1 MKGVFD
7 ESRPVVSVQSTPSV
21 RTAAD
26 ARTRRRMR
34 DGTGPPL
41 RDALDARWRRRRK
54 VRARARRN
62 LICVARSS
70 RARSSRAFVYIDGA
84 RATEDS
90 REGFATD
97 DGRVMMDRSRD
108 ADDKVNKASKAAKFV
123 KKGAERG
130 KAYGEA
136 DGRKKRFSATFHRCA
151 RETRETTER
160 TPTSPRPDAR
170 RGMDEWADGREW
182 RLTTRTRDAIQ
193 AAHLEART

>member
-1 MKGVFD
+1 MAPAKKG
-7 ESRPVVSVQSTPSV
+7 
-21 RTAAD
+21 
-26 ARTRRRMR
+26 ARA
-34 DGTGPPL
+34 G
-41 RDALDARWRRRRK
+41 
-54 VRARARRN
+54 ARRN

-70 RARSSRAFVYIDGA
+70 RSSRAFVYIDGA

-123 KKGAERG
+123 KKGAKG
-130 KAYGEA
+130 KLL
-136 DGRKKRFSATFHRCA
+136 KKRFSATFHRCA

-170 RGMDEWADGREW
+170 GMDEWADGREW

>member
-1 MKGVFD
+1 MAPAKKG
-7 ESRPVVSVQSTPSV
+7 
-21 RTAAD
+21 
-26 ARTRRRMR
+26 ARA
-34 DGTGPPL
+34 G
-41 RDALDARWRRRRK
+41 
-54 VRARARRN
+54 ARRN

-70 RARSSRAFVYIDGA
+70 RSSRAFVYIDGA

-97 DGRVMMDRSRD
+97 DERVMMDRSRD

-123 KKGAERG
+123 KKGAKG
-130 KAYGEA
+130 KLL
-136 DGRKKRFSATFHRCA
+136 KKRFSATFHRCA

-160 TPTSPRPDAR
+160 IPTSPRPDA